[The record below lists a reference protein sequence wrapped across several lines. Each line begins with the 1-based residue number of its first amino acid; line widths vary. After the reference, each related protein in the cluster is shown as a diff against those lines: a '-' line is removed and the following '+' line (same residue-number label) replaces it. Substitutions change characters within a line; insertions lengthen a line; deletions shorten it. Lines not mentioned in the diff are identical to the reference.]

1 MLGSKEHFRL
11 DLIHL
16 MITIYKMGSYI
27 RQILLFGVIVALQG
41 TSDAQVK
48 TQAQIILEDLQT
60 RQNRLF
66 EAYARE
72 ENPVDRTSMETQ
84 LYGIKDEYQALLS
97 KNQSNVAV
105 LVTFGLFL
113 AQIDQREDSLKLL
126 LKADSLDPTQP
137 QVKNQL
143 GNFMTEEANF
153 ALALPYFLDAIKL
166 QPKEPLYHYQLGNL
180 LFYFRDAIIRAKVF
194 TEAHLNEQMF
204 DAFKNAA
211 RLGSDNLAY
220 RYRFAE
226 AYYDIPDADMEE
238 ALKEWE
244 DIENSTYSEADK
256 QIVRLHQA
264 NVHLIIGNRE
274 MVPYILDKVTDPK
287 YDDNK
292 QKILEKLRE
301 ED

>member
-1 MLGSKEHFRL
+1 
-11 DLIHL
+11 
-16 MITIYKMGSYI
+16 MIVIYKMGPSI
-27 RQILLFGVIVALQG
+27 KQLLLLGLILTFHG
-41 TSDAQVK
+41 TSNAQVK
-48 TQAQIILEDLQT
+48 TQTQIILEDLQT

-72 ENPVDRTSMETQ
+72 ENPLDRTSMETQ

-97 KNQSNVAV
+97 KNEGNVAV

-126 LKADSLDPTQP
+126 LKADSLDPTHP

-180 LFYFRDAIIRAKVF
+180 LFYFRDAFVKAKVF
-194 TEAHLNEQMF
+194 SETHLNEQMF

-211 RLGSDNLAY
+211 RFGSDNLAY

-226 AYYDIPDADMEE
+226 TYYDIPDADMEE
-238 ALKEWE
+238 ALEEWK
-244 DIENSTYSEADK
+244 DIEKSTYSEDDK

-264 NVHLIIGNRE
+264 NVHLILGNRE

-287 YDDNK
+287 YEDNK
-292 QKILEKLRE
+292 QKILERLRV

>member
-1 MLGSKEHFRL
+1 MDS
-11 DLIHL
+11 IHL
-16 MITIYKMGSYI
+16 MIVIYKMGPSI
-27 RQILLFGVIVALQG
+27 KQLLLLGLILTFHG
-41 TSDAQVK
+41 TSNAQVK
-48 TQAQIILEDLQT
+48 TQTQIILEDLQT

-97 KNQSNVAV
+97 KNEGNVAV

-180 LFYFRDAIIRAKVF
+180 LFYFRDAFIKAKIF
-194 TEAHLNEQMF
+194 SETHLNEQMF

-211 RLGSDNLAY
+211 RFGSDNLAY

-238 ALKEWE
+238 ALEEWK
-244 DIENSTYSEADK
+244 DIEKSTYSEDDK

-264 NVHLIIGNRE
+264 NVHQILGNRE

-287 YDDNK
+287 YEDNK
-292 QKILEKLRE
+292 QKILERLRE